1 MTAALLALPAPL
13 VPPVHAKRTARS
25 IAFYHPEQ
33 SGWFR
38 SDVFPPQVSSIMI
51 RSLSLAVLAGVALQ
65 GCMFSPG
72 QHLDTSQ
79 VGREGSPESTRIEL
93 IPITPKLIAQNAA
106 TKVQASVPAELLA
119 FKPGAYRIGA
129 NDVLYITVWDHPEL
143 TAPSGAQ
150 QQIDANG
157 RLVRPDGT
165 MFYPYIGNIHAAGK
179 TIEELRGFIAE
190 RLTQFVDSPQVDL
203 SVLRFAS
210 QKVVISGAIL
220 KAGQQPITTSPLSVV
235 EAMGTATVDPLNAD
249 LAGLTLTRDGR
260 EYPLDLDSLNGK
272 GSQLHNV
279 YLKDGDQLY
288 LPYNDRKKIYVMGE
302 VSQPRALTFKINRM
316 NLADAVGTVGG
327 LNQATSNG
335 NALYVI
341 RGAENLETEPAKVF
355 QLEAESPTAFALASR
370 FDLQPQDIVYVGP
383 AGVTR
388 WNRLISQL
396 LPSAVILGTGA
407 AATNNLSEASSR

>member
-1 MTAALLALPAPL
+1 
-13 VPPVHAKRTARS
+13 
-25 IAFYHPEQ
+25 
-33 SGWFR
+33 
-38 SDVFPPQVSSIMI
+38 MI
-51 RSLSLAVLAGVALQ
+51 RSLSLAVLAGVVLQ
-65 GCMFSPG
+65 GCMFAPG
-72 QHLDTSQ
+72 QYLDTSEI
-79 VGREGSPESTRIEL
+79 GREGSPESSRVEL

-106 TKVQASVPAELLA
+106 TKEGSIPSELLG
-119 FKPGAYRIGA
+119 FTPGAYRIGA

-143 TAPSGAQ
+143 TAPSGPQ

-165 MFYPYIGNIHAAGK
+165 MFYPYVGNVQAAGK
-179 TIEELRGFIAE
+179 TIEELRGYIAE
-190 RLTQFVDSPQVDL
+190 RLAQFIDSPQVDL

-210 QKVVISGAIL
+210 QKVILSGAIM
-220 KAGQQPITTSPLSVV
+220 KAGQLPITTSPLSVI
-235 EAMGTATVDPLNAD
+235 EAIGVAGADSLNAD
-249 LAGLTLTRDGR
+249 LSGLMLNRDGH
-260 EYPLDLDSLNGK
+260 EYRLDLDGLNSK

-302 VSQPRALTFKINRM
+302 VTQPRAVTFKISHM
-316 NLADAVGTVGG
+316 NLADVIGSVGG
-327 LNQATSNG
+327 LNQTTSDG

-341 RGAENLETEPAKVF
+341 RGADNIETEPAKVF
-355 QLEAESPTAFALASR
+355 QLDAKSPTAFALASR

-396 LPSAVILGTGA
+396 VPSASILGTGA
-407 AATNNLSEASSR
+407 AAQNNLSEASSR

>member
-1 MTAALLALPAPL
+1 
-13 VPPVHAKRTARS
+13 
-25 IAFYHPEQ
+25 
-33 SGWFR
+33 
-38 SDVFPPQVSSIMI
+38 
-51 RSLSLAVLAGVALQ
+51 
-65 GCMFSPG
+65 MFAPG
-72 QHLDTSQ
+72 QYLDTSEI
-79 VGREGSPESTRIEL
+79 GRDGSPESSRVEL

-106 TKVQASVPAELLA
+106 TKVQASVPSELLA
-119 FKPGAYRIGA
+119 FKPEAYRIGA

-165 MFYPYIGNIHAAGK
+165 MFYPYVGKVDAAGK

-190 RLTQFVDSPQVDL
+190 RLAQFIDSPQVDL

-210 QKVVISGAIL
+210 QKVVLSGAVM
-220 KAGQQPITTSPLSVV
+220 KAGQQPITTSPLSVI
-235 EAMGTATVDPLNAD
+235 EAIGTAAADPLNAD
-249 LAGLTLTRDGR
+249 LSGLTLNRDGR
-260 EYPLDLDSLNGK
+260 EYRLDLDALNSK

-302 VSQPRALTFKINRM
+302 VNQPRALTFKISQM
-316 NLADAVGTVGG
+316 NLADVIGSVGG
-327 LNQATSNG
+327 LNQTTSNG

-341 RGAENLETEPAKVF
+341 RGADNLETEPAKVF
-355 QLEAESPTAFALASR
+355 QLDAQSPTAFALASR

-396 LPSAVILGTGA
+396 VPSASILGTGA
-407 AATNNLSEASSR
+407 AAQNNISEASSR